1 MTYKDKKTCK
11 LLTVIISLVIILT
24 ACTPKSTEQMIV
36 EQDDFVL
43 GTVGK
48 IRIYA
53 DDEKAGNSAIEK
65 AYARIVAIENTMST
79 SIEGSDVYNINKNAG
94 NAAVEV
100 KEETMS
106 VIKKAIDY
114 KELTNDVF
122 NIAIGR
128 LIELWGI
135 GKDWQ
140 KVPNEEEIQ
149 DAKNHIDITQVELSG
164 NNVMLKD
171 PDMLI
176 DLGGI
181 AKGYAVDEAARVLR
195 ENGITSGFVN
205 MGGDVYALGSKPD
218 GTPWNVGIQDPEI
231 GSGDVIAKVGLIDES
246 IVTSGDYERYFIE
259 DGVHYHH
266 IIDPE
271 TGSPT
276 RNELVSVTI
285 LSQKSVDGD
294 VLSTAVFVMG
304 LEEGLS
310 FIEGLEDIEAVLI
323 TKDKK
328 MYATSGAIDR
338 VEVLNPEFQLQK

>member
-1 MTYKDKKTCK
+1 MTYKDKKLYR
-11 LLTVIISLVIILT
+11 LLTIIFSFVIILT
-24 ACTPKSTEQMIV
+24 ACTPKSTEPVIV

-48 IRIYA
+48 IRVYA
-53 DDEKAGNSAIEK
+53 ENDKAGNAAIEK

-79 SIEGSDVYNINKNAG
+79 AIEGSDVYHINKNAG
-94 NAAVEV
+94 EAAVEV
-100 KEETMS
+100 KDDTLS

-140 KVPNEEEIQ
+140 KVPTEEEIL
-149 DAKNHIDITQVELSG
+149 DAKNHVDITQVEIKG
-164 NNVMLKD
+164 NNVMLRD

-195 ENGITSGFVN
+195 ENGITSAFVN

-218 GTPWNVGIQDPEI
+218 GTPWNVGIQDPEV
-231 GSGDVIAKVGLIDES
+231 GSSGIIAKVGLSDES

-259 DGVHYHH
+259 NGVRYHH

-271 TGSPT
+271 TGAPT

-285 LSQKSVDGD
+285 LSKKSVDGD
-294 VLSTAVFVMG
+294 VLSTAVFIMG
-304 LEEGLS
+304 LEEGIR
-310 FIEGLEDIEAVLI
+310 FIEGMEGIEAVLV

-328 MYATSGAIDR
+328 MYATSGAMDR
-338 VEVLNPEFQLQK
+338 VEILDPEYQLQK